1 MSDIFPADGFCED
14 CGATGRLGMIKV
26 PGTTTFG
33 PPSRHTPPEDG
44 MFVGKCMEC
53 AKEFAISVSGGGRA

>member
-1 MSDIFPADGFCED
+1 MSDLIPMDGFCED

-26 PGTTTFG
+26 PGHQNVW
-33 PPSRHTPPEDG
+33 PPPRHTPPEDG